1 MESDHVFA
9 THEELKKICCQ
20 EGEFIKEY
28 SNLIFSLIDK
38 EYGLEM
44 LHRRKKFNKDSLNLH
59 LSFKEKARESFKKLK
74 GANFSE
80 DKQLEIKSLKKQA
93 QNLSKELDNKID
105 NVVESGKILE
115 DDFPE
120 VSKLYKELM
129 KEINRQWGEI
139 NKRVST
145 FTKDKVFIDKFPPFT
160 PPGEPCKC
168 PMCMDKNHKM
178 TWPFCTRICL
188 QKELN
193 REDLTCP
200 NCFKDIAKDLIES
213 HIDECS

>member
-1 MESDHVFA
+1 M
-9 THEELKKICCQ
+9 
-20 EGEFIKEY
+20 
-28 SNLIFSLIDK
+28 
-38 EYGLEM
+38 
-44 LHRRKKFNKDSLNLH
+44 
-59 LSFKEKARESFKKLK
+59 
-74 GANFSE
+74 
-80 DKQLEIKSLKKQA
+80 KKQA

-120 VSKLYKELM
+120 VSKLHKELM
-129 KEINRQWGEI
+129 KEINREWGEI

-145 FTKDKVFIDKFPPFT
+145 FMKDKVFIHKYPPYI
-160 PPGEPCKC
+160 PSGEPCNC
-168 PMCMDKNHKM
+168 LVCMEKRHKM

-188 QKELN
+188 QKELQ